1 MTTPAQDAPLVFPS
15 VAFRPL
21 RLFAV
26 CVVLTGLA
34 TLAAGLLGHVMV
46 GVFFGVGLG
55 LGLLNAVLV
64 QRSVEAITADAH
76 PLKRKM
82 ALNSATRL
90 LVMTVIGL
98 TIAFIFRPQ
107 GLGVVF
113 GMALFQVVLVIS
125 TALPVMKKIRAG
137 AAAGPSSRLDS
148 KGRPHSNDR
157 DVLAEAAIEVGHHE
171 TAKWFGLTVNTD
183 TVLATAIA
191 AVIVIALA
199 FFLRAKVTSTGVPG
213 GVQLFWEAI
222 TVQLRD
228 QIETAIG
235 MKIAPFVLPLAV
247 TLFVFIL
254 VANWLSV
261 LPVQYTDG
269 TGATHELLKPPASDI
284 NFVLA
289 LALFVFIC
297 YHAAGIWRRGIIG
310 HPVKLLKG
318 HVAFLAPIN
327 LVEELAKPISLSLRL
342 FGNMFA
348 GGILVALIAL
358 FPPWILWLP
367 NAIWKSFDLFVG
379 AIQAFIFALLTILY
393 FSQSMEL
400 DEDHH

>member
-1 MTTPAQDAPLVFPS
+1 MSETI
-15 VAFRPL
+15 
-21 RLFAV
+21 
-26 CVVLTGLA
+26 
-34 TLAAGLLGHVMV
+34 LAA
-46 GVFFGVGLG
+46 
-55 LGLLNAVLV
+55 
-64 QRSVEAITADAH
+64 
-76 PLKRKM
+76 
-82 ALNSATRL
+82 
-90 LVMTVIGL
+90 
-98 TIAFIFRPQ
+98 
-107 GLGVVF
+107 
-113 GMALFQVVLVIS
+113 
-125 TALPVMKKIRAG
+125 
-137 AAAGPSSRLDS
+137 
-148 KGRPHSNDR
+148 
-157 DVLAEAAIEVGHHE
+157 AAIEVGHHE
-171 TAKWFGLTVNTD
+171 TAKWFGVTVNID
-183 TVLATAIA
+183 TVLSTAIA

-222 TVQLRD
+222 TSQLRN

-254 VANWLSV
+254 IANWLSV
-261 LPVQYTDG
+261 LPVQYTDS
-269 TGATHELLKPPASDI
+269 TGRTHELLTPPASDI

-297 YHAAGIWRRGIIG
+297 YHAAGIWRRGVIG

-327 LVEELAKPISLSLRL
+327 LVEEIAKPISLSLRL
-342 FGNMFA
+342 FGNIFA

-358 FPPWILWLP
+358 FPPWIMWAP

-400 DEDHH
+400 DEEH

>member
-1 MTTPAQDAPLVFPS
+1 MTETF
-15 VAFRPL
+15 
-21 RLFAV
+21 
-26 CVVLTGLA
+26 LA
-34 TLAAGLLGHVMV
+34 
-46 GVFFGVGLG
+46 
-55 LGLLNAVLV
+55 
-64 QRSVEAITADAH
+64 D
-76 PLKRKM
+76 
-82 ALNSATRL
+82 
-90 LVMTVIGL
+90 
-98 TIAFIFRPQ
+98 
-107 GLGVVF
+107 
-113 GMALFQVVLVIS
+113 
-125 TALPVMKKIRAG
+125 
-137 AAAGPSSRLDS
+137 
-148 KGRPHSNDR
+148 
-157 DVLAEAAIEVGHHE
+157 AAIEVGHHE
-171 TAKWFGLTVNTD
+171 TAKWFGWTVNTD

-191 AVIVIALA
+191 AAIVLALA

-261 LPVQYTDG
+261 LPVQYTNA
-269 TGATHELLKPPASDI
+269 TGTHELLTPPASDI

-297 YHAAGIWRRGIIG
+297 YHAAGFWRRGIIG

-342 FGNMFA
+342 FGNIFA

-358 FPPWILWLP
+358 FPPYILWLP